1 MPIKHNVYEDGRTQS
16 LSVDISRTRLTA
28 LDRFPLDVSS
38 KSAKLGATVGVME
51 DGDHDFGIAKQRETI
66 IVLSGEITT
75 EGGGEVSPQDFPIV
89 YEEGERIKFRCF
101 RQVAYM
107 CIYG

>member
-1 MPIKHNVYEDGRTQS
+1 MAIKHNVYENGRTQS
-16 LSVDISRTRLTA
+16 LSVDIRGTRLTV
-28 LDRFPLDVSS
+28 LDRFPQEMV
-38 KSAKLGATVGVME
+38 KSARLDATVGVME
-51 DGDHDFGIAKQRETI
+51 EGDHDFGIAQQRETI

-75 EGGGEVSPQDFPIV
+75 EDGCEISPQDLPIV
-89 YEEGERIKFRCF
+89 YEKGKQIKFRCF